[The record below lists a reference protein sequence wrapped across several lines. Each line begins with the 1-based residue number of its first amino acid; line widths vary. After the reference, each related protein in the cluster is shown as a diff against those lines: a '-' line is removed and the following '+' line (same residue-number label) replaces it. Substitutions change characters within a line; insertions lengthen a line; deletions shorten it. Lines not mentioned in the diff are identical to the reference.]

1 MEDLANVY
9 AIERLVMAYATA
21 ANRRDFR
28 AMAETFEKDGQLLGM
43 ARLVGLP
50 TEAIV
55 GQESIFEFF
64 SSALEGVEY
73 IFQNAQ
79 LGPVS
84 IDGDRAT
91 AQVMLTELARGRG
104 QDLSVFLGRYEDRYV
119 RMAHGWRFSARKLVP
134 TTIFQP
140 SGQFVFEV

>member
-28 AMAETFEKDGQLLGM
+28 AMADTFDDDG
-43 ARLVGLP
+43 RLVGMAEMMGLSQ
-50 TEAIV
+50 EAII
-55 GQESIFEFF
+55 GRADIFSFF
-64 SSALEGVEY
+64 SATLEAVEY

-79 LGPVS
+79 LGPVR
-84 IDGDRAT
+84 IDSDEAT
-91 AQVMLTELARGRG
+91 AQVMLTELARWRG

-119 RMAHGWRFSARKLVP
+119 CTTSGWRFAERKLVP
-134 TTIFQP
+134 TTLFQP
-140 SGQFVFEV
+140 SGQFLM